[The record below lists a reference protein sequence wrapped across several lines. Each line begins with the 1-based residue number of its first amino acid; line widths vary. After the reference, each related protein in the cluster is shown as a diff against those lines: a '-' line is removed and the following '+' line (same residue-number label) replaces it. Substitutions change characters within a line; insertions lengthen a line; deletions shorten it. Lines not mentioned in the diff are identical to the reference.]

1 MVAGFSCVFT
11 SFRKCTKNLGKFG
24 SRLLYLFNRE
34 IEVIKSFELVRGHL
48 LLFFYFV

>member
-24 SRLLYLFNRE
+24 SRLLYLFNGE
-34 IEVIKSFELVRGHL
+34 IEVIKSFELVRGSFIA
-48 LLFFYFV
+48 FFFFV